1 MRAASGAYPDLHIV
15 HFDAHA
21 DLRGEYLGAKLSH
34 ACGMRRCHELLGDG
48 RIFQFGNICF
58 AVSLFFN
65 IILPL
70 YDSIYTDQSVEIGI
84 LAILGCLYFVYWA
97 SIADKY
103 RRNMALDDER
113 RLMERQI
120 NLYNENYVH

>member
-1 MRAASGAYPDLHIV
+1 MR
-15 HFDAHA
+15 
-21 DLRGEYLGAKLSH
+21 
-34 ACGMRRCHELLGDG
+34 
-48 RIFQFGNICF
+48 
-58 AVSLFFN
+58 SLTILNTAEFFCSAISALPYRYSFN
-65 IILPL
+65 IIQPL
-70 YDSIYTDQSVEIGI
+70 DDSIYTDQSVEIGI

-120 NLYNENYVH
+120 NLYKEKTMST